1 MDNIN
6 FRTEIHIPDSNFKLN
21 HQHKLML
28 IGSCFVEHISEKLKE
43 HKFNVFLNPYGIL
56 FNPASIAQC
65 INDLIKND
73 KIPEEEL
80 HYFNEV
86 WFSYKHHSDFSNPDK
101 SKCIKH
107 INKIFNESKKFMEE
121 SDFLLIT
128 LGSSIAYRLHS
139 TQKIV
144 SNCHKIPAKEFTK
157 IHLSLNESVDMLSN
171 CIENLRIINPKI
183 KLIFSLSPVRYIKN
197 DFMENS
203 LSKANLRLCINELIK
218 IFPNTFY
225 FPSFEIMMDD
235 LRDYRFYNSDNIHP
249 SSLAIDYIWECFS
262 KCYFNKETQKIN
274 DRLQDISKA
283 YHHSAKIRTNDSCK
297 KFKQSYLLK
306 INQLMQEYPFLQ
318 LEKEKK
324 YFSIP

>member
-1 MDNIN
+1 MDSIN
-6 FRTEIHIPDSNFKLN
+6 FRTEIHIPESNIKLN
-21 HQHKLML
+21 HQDKLML

-43 HKFNVFLNPYGIL
+43 HKFNVLINPYGIL

-65 INDLIKND
+65 INDLIKNEE
-73 KIPEEEL
+73 IPEEEL

-86 WFSYKHHSDFSNPDK
+86 WFSFKHHSDFSNPDK
-101 SKCIKH
+101 SQCINY
-107 INKIFNESKKFMEE
+107 INKKFSESKKFLQQ

-139 TQKIV
+139 THKIV

-157 IHLSLNESVDMLSN
+157 IHLSVDESFEMLRN
-171 CIENLRIINPKI
+171 CIENLRLVHPKI

-225 FPSFEIMMDD
+225 FPAFEIMMDD

-274 DRLQDISKA
+274 DRLEDISKA
-283 YHHSAKIRTNDSCK
+283 YHHSVKVLTNNSYK
-297 KFKQSYLLK
+297 KFKQTYLLK
-306 INQLMQEYPFLQ
+306 INQLMQEYPFLH